1 MELERARGF
10 KKKEKKMSAA
20 APEATA
26 PPPEPNHAA
35 DATPPESNDS
45 PAIST
50 SRFAQLHQA
59 HQAKLESLA
68 AQRQAPLFDPV
79 THRPLF
85 KPQINASARA
95 METRPLYER
104 AMDQERRR
112 QERLKQVQAEEASLR
127 NAPKLSPATPSLAW
141 ARLERDLRSAFDV
154 ALQYQTPTAAR
165 RGSPSSPRAIPIQ
178 STPSFK
184 QSLARQGLVAASSSG
199 TPSPPKAALTAAA
212 SAGGVTVATTTS
224 PTAPPA
230 ASPRKLNARSVVA
243 FLKIVGLASDTIAQ
257 RVMDEAAP
265 LDIDSVLALF
275 RRAYFAPST
284 PLEHD
289 LALLLPSR
297 RSTAHGSPASLKH
310 SPKPNFRPAITPK
323 SRELDRE
330 RTIKLGLDPAEPRE
344 QLIMREV
351 HLNKQKRE
359 QLGMDVAREA
369 MRECTFAPAVISRP
383 RVAGAVSDRLFS
395 DSQARLQRREEE
407 RLHRIR
413 EEEEKAHAAAV
424 SASARRL
431 VASSPATKAS
441 SPQPRGFEETVA
453 RLSKARQ
460 AQQLQAGGGAAAK
473 SPAPMRDG
481 RGRLV
486 ASPFKFSEPRQMMS
500 GSGAVAM
507 AAFKVRVHDQ
517 TFDLVLPALRDAHV
531 TTEVVD
537 AFCAEHDCAE
547 VRSELLDALGVHPSP
562 LPALEAPARL
572 LAEFNVVVSPSRTVR
587 LELYEDDD
595 VDEMC
600 AAFQRRYGVGDEEA
614 DMLRTA
620 MRREM
625 HGDVD

>member
-1 MELERARGF
+1 
-10 KKKEKKMSAA
+10 MSAA
-20 APEATA
+20 PSSPRAAAESGEAVSGWS
-26 PPPEPNHAA
+26 E
-35 DATPPESNDS
+35 S
-45 PAIST
+45 PAAAAT

-59 HQAKLESLA
+59 HQTKLESLA

-79 THRPLF
+79 THQPLF

-95 METRPLYER
+95 METKPLYER

-141 ARLERDLRSAFDV
+141 TRLERDLRRAFEV
-154 ALQYQTPTAAR
+154 ALQYQTPMAAR
-165 RGSPSSPRAIPIQ
+165 RGSPSSPRAIPLQ
-178 STPSFK
+178 TTPSFK
-184 QSLARQGLVAASSSG
+184 QSLARQGLVASSS
-199 TPSPPKAALTAAA
+199 PSPPKAAQSAA
-212 SAGGVTVATTTS
+212 TATTT
-224 PTAPPA
+224 PPPA
-230 ASPRKLNARSVVA
+230 AVPPSTSPRKLNARSVVA

-257 RVMDEAAP
+257 RVMEEAAP
-265 LDIDSVLALF
+265 LNIDAILGLF

-297 RSTAHGSPASLKH
+297 RSSAHGSPASLKH

-359 QLGMDVAREA
+359 QLGMDAAREA
-369 MRECTFAPAVISRP
+369 MRECTFAPAVLARP
-383 RVAGAVSDRLFS
+383 RVAGGAVSDRLFS
-395 DSQARLQRREEE
+395 DSQARAQRREDD
-407 RLHRIR
+407 RLRRIR
-413 EEEEKAHAAAV
+413 EEEEKAAANSAAA
-424 SASARRL
+424 RK
-431 VASSPATKAS
+431 PAATPTKTS
-441 SPQPRGFEETVA
+441 SPQPRGFDETVA

-460 AQQLQAGGGAAAK
+460 AQQLQQQQAGVAGK

-481 RGRLV
+481 RGRIV
-486 ASPFKFSEPRQMMS
+486 ASPFKFSEPRQPS
-500 GSGAVAM
+500 SASGAV
-507 AAFKVRVHDQ
+507 AFKVRVHDQ
-517 TFDLVLPALRDAHV
+517 TYDLVLPASRDAHV

-547 VRSELLDALGVHPSP
+547 VRSELLGALGVRP
-562 LPALEAPARL
+562 LAVDAPARL

-595 VDEMC
+595 VDAMC
-600 AAFQRRYGVGDEEA
+600 AAFQSRYGIGDEEA
-614 DMLRTA
+614 DTLRTA

-625 HGDVD
+625 MHGDVD